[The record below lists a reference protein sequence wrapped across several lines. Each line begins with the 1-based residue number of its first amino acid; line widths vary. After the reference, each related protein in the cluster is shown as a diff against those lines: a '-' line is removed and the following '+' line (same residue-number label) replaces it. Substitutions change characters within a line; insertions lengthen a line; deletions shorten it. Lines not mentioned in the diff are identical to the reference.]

1 MGLVEKFGRFLGFDI
16 DIPEIPK
23 MDVDNAAKKKA
34 ELVAKAE
41 EAELERQRKEHNEML
56 EKEIESSSPN
66 LENATDLETLQSE
79 ATDLNLDSKRDKP
92 INNVNQIQQNT
103 TKGGDNVSTSV
114 FHLPPSPAA
123 YALGDL
129 GGR

>member
-1 MGLVEKFGRFLGFDI
+1 
-16 DIPEIPK
+16 
-23 MDVDNAAKKKA
+23 
-34 ELVAKAE
+34 
-41 EAELERQRKEHNEML
+41 ML